1 MKPDFNSLTYK
12 RSRAAYMAQS
22 TFEYF
27 VMLLVLDAFL
37 AKLLTSLGI
46 SDSLAGIIASFA
58 ALVFVFD
65 LFSIFLVK
73 GKMSSKTLSI
83 IFSALSQLCFASLYL
98 IPFLSV
104 SPEVK
109 HALVI
114 AAIICAYI
122 AKYLVVSILFK
133 WGNSFIDPS
142 RRGRVSAMREIISL
156 VSGIVFTLV
165 VSRVFDSYES
175 SGNLNG
181 GFLFIAIVMLL
192 SAASSFVCMLFMSK
206 ETNAGE
212 VQQTKPLSDVL
223 KNTLGNSMYRRL
235 LILSIVWGCAIHFT
249 VGFLGVYKTKDL
261 VMTVFLVQIVNMVA
275 NGFRVVFS
283 IPFGRYSDKTSFA
296 KGYEL
301 GMILVAVAFFFC
313 MLTTPKT
320 WYLMIIYSVMYNV
333 SIAGTNQNSFNITY
347 SYVKSEYIVQAMAIK
362 NCVGGVCGFLAALVG
377 GKILSAVQAN
387 GNRVLGIPMY
397 GQQFLAFISLVGVIG
412 AILYMHFAIVRP
424 DEERKKMHAE
434 D

>member
-1 MKPDFNSLTYK
+1 MQPDFNSSAYK

-37 AKLLTSLGI
+37 AKLLTSLGV

-58 ALVFVFD
+58 SLVFVFD

-73 GKMSSKTLSI
+73 GKLSSKTLSI
-83 IFSALSQLCFASLYL
+83 VFSALSQVAFASLYL

-104 SPEVK
+104 SAEMK
-109 HALVI
+109 QALVI
-114 AAIICAYI
+114 IAIIVAYI

-133 WGNSFIDPS
+133 WGNSFIDPAK
-142 RRGRVSAMREIISL
+142 RGRVSAMREIISL
-156 VSGIVFTLV
+156 VCGIVFTLV

-181 GFLFIAIVMLL
+181 GFLFIAIIMLA
-192 SAASSFVCMLFMSK
+192 SAASSFICMLFMSK
-206 ETNAGE
+206 ETHVGE
-212 VQQTKPLSDVL
+212 AQETKPMADVL
-223 KNTLGNSMYRRL
+223 KNTLGNKMYRRL
-235 LILSIVWGCAIHFT
+235 LTLSIIWGCAIHFT
-249 VGFLGVYKTKDL
+249 IGFLGVYKTKDL
-261 VMTVFLVQIVNMVA
+261 AMTVFLVQIVNMVA

-283 IPFGRYSDKTSFA
+283 IPFGKYSDKTSFA

-320 WYLMIIYSVMYNV
+320 WYLMIVYGVVYNV
-333 SIAGTNQNSFNITY
+333 SVAGTNQNSFNITY
-347 SYVKSEYIVQAMAIK
+347 SYVNSDYIVQAMAIK
-362 NCVGGVCGFLAALVG
+362 NCVGGVFGFVAALVG

-397 GQQFLAFISLVGVIG
+397 GQQFLAFISLVSVIG

-424 DEERKKMHAE
+424 DEERKKAHE
-434 D
+434 DY